1 LADDFDRARF
11 TTRLRTQRLG
21 RALRVL
27 ERTVSTNDD
36 AWDALAG
43 AGEGAG
49 AAGDGAAVVALAQTG
64 GRGRAGRAWAQ
75 VPGRGLALS
84 VALRLHGDGRQAGV
98 VPLVAGLA
106 VVRTA
111 HALGVPGARLKWPND
126 VLVSGRKLAGVLCEM
141 RRAGAA
147 AHAGSAAEPNPAPGA
162 AVVIGVGLNVRHR
175 RDEFPGELRDSA
187 TSLALEGATAGLED
201 AAAELLSQLEPLWDE
216 LQSGG
221 RVALLAEWSRWCAHW
236 GEWHVARTPAG
247 TVEGIA
253 QRLDAGGGL
262 VLRTASG
269 VETTVLAGD
278 VSPSA
283 AGCDAP

>member
-1 LADDFDRARF
+1 LADDFDRARY

-21 RALRVL
+21 RPLRVL

-43 AGEGAG
+43 AGAG
-49 AAGDGAAVVALAQTG
+49 APRDAAVLALAQTG

-84 VALRLHGDGRQAGV
+84 VALRLDGDGRAAGV
-98 VPLVAGLA
+98 IPLVAGLA

-126 VLVSGRKLAGVLCEM
+126 VLVRGRKLAGVLCEM
-141 RRAGAA
+141 RRAGAIPDS
-147 AHAGSAAEPNPAPGA
+147 GSAAEPDPGPGP
-162 AVVIGVGLNVRHR
+162 AVVVGVGLNVRHR
-175 RDEFPGELRDSA
+175 RDEFPAELRDTA
-187 TSLALEGATAGLED
+187 TSLALEGATAGVED
-201 AAAELLSQLEPLWDE
+201 AAAEFLSQLEPLWE
-216 LQSGG
+216 EFQAGE
-221 RVALLAEWSRWCAHW
+221 RATLLAEWSRWCGHW
-236 GEWHVARTPAG
+236 GEQLVARTPAG
-247 TVEGIA
+247 SVEGIA
-253 QRLDAGGGL
+253 QRLDGGGGL
-262 VLRTASG
+262 VLRTATG

-283 AGCDAP
+283 AGCESP

>member
-11 TTRLRTQRLG
+11 TTRLRTLRLG
-21 RALRVL
+21 RTLRVL

-43 AGEGAG
+43 AGAG
-49 AAGDGAAVVALAQTG
+49 APRDAAVLALAQTG

-84 VALRLHGDGRQAGV
+84 VALRLDGDGRAAGV
-98 VPLVAGLA
+98 IPLVAGLA

-111 HALGVPGARLKWPND
+111 HALGVAGARLKWPND
-126 VLVSGRKLAGVLCEM
+126 VLVRGRKLAGVLCEM
-141 RRAGAA
+141 RRAGAIPDS
-147 AHAGSAAEPNPAPGA
+147 GSAAERDPGPGP

-175 RDEFPGELRDSA
+175 RDEFPAELRDTA
-187 TSLALEGATAGLED
+187 TSLALEGATAGVED
-201 AAAELLSQLEPLWDE
+201 AAGEFLSQLEPLWE
-216 LQSGG
+216 EFQAGE
-221 RVALLAEWSRWCAHW
+221 RAALLAEWSRWCGHW
-236 GEWHVARTPAG
+236 GEWLVARTPAG
-247 TVEGIA
+247 PVEGIA
-253 QRLDAGGGL
+253 QRLDGGGGL
-262 VLRTASG
+262 VLRTATG

-283 AGCDAP
+283 AGCEAP

>member
-21 RALRVL
+21 RTLRVL
-27 ERTVSTNDD
+27 EHTVSTNDD

-43 AGEGAG
+43 AGVRAG
-49 AAGDGAAVVALAQTG
+49 GRGDGAAVVALAQTG
-64 GRGRAGRAWAQ
+64 GRGRAGRAWSQ

-84 VALRLHGDGRQAGV
+84 VALRLDGDAREAGV
-98 VPLVAGLA
+98 IPLVAGLA

-111 HALGVPGARLKWPND
+111 HALGVAGARLKWPND
-126 VLVSGRKLAGVLCEM
+126 VVVSGRKLAGVLCEM
-141 RRAGAA
+141 RRSGAA
-147 AHAGSAAEPNPAPGA
+147 ANAASGAERAAEPGA

-175 RDEFPGELRDSA
+175 RDEFPGELRDTA
-187 TSLALEGATAGLED
+187 TSLALEGATAGVED
-201 AAAELLSQLEPLWDE
+201 AAAECLSQLEPLWAE
-216 LQSGG
+216 FQAGE
-221 RVALLAEWSRWCAHW
+221 RAALLAEWSRWCGHW
-236 GEWHVARTPAG
+236 GEWLVARTPAG
-247 TVEGIA
+247 PVEGSA
-253 QRLDAGGGL
+253 QRLDGGGGL

>member
-84 VALRLHGDGRQAGV
+84 VALRLDGDGRQAGV

-141 RRAGAA
+141 RRA
-147 AHAGSAAEPNPAPGA
+147 GA